1 VIDQSVTIGRYVAVG
16 AVCLAIGAYSASD
29 RGRFSPTQSAS
40 FGPSP
45 TQSDFVRSSPTQSDS
60 VRLVRAPE
68 SQVVPIEAK
77 VRGHLTTSELAKVL
91 NCSKRHVVRMIHEGA
106 IPGKQE
112 SEGKSWEIPLSVL
125 VNVESPSNL

>member
-1 VIDQSVTIGRYVAVG
+1 MIDQSIKIGRYVAVG

-29 RGRFSPTQSAS
+29 RDRLSRNDSAS
-40 FGPSP
+40 FGR
-45 TQSDFVRSSPTQSDS
+45 TQSDFVRSSLTQSDS
-60 VRLVRAPE
+60 VRLVQAPVE
-68 SQVVPIEAK
+68 VVPIEAK

-125 VNVESPSNL
+125 VNVESPSSL

>member
-1 VIDQSVTIGRYVAVG
+1 MIDQSVKIGRYVAVG
-16 AVCLAIGAYSASD
+16 AVCLAIGAYSASEPD
-29 RGRFSPTQSAS
+29 RLSWNESAS
-40 FGPSP
+40 FGP
-45 TQSDFVRSSPTQSDS
+45 TESDFVRPSLTHSDS
-60 VRLVRAPE
+60 VRLVQAPVKG
-68 SQVVPIEAK
+68 QVVPIEAK

-91 NCSKRHVVRMIHEGA
+91 NCSTRHVVRMIHEGA